1 MAACTPT
8 ISADIL
14 NDCASKPTAGAE
26 QVAYIFNRAD
36 ITATLDATNK
46 NLVTSLAVAATK
58 QGFKL
63 TGFRKNL
70 NAGSDVVVSETSP
83 KKWNQFFSFFGWDV
97 EAGEVKNLDNIDD
110 LVVVYESKSKGAN
123 TEGAFHMLG
132 YDTGLYVSADTKR
145 VNDNDGARSIELT
158 NLAGE
163 ESPVSEHI
171 VLSTTYAATVT
182 LLEGLMAVQGE

>member
-1 MAACTPT
+1 MAACTPI

-14 NDCASKPTAGAE
+14 NDCASKPQAGVE
-26 QVAYIFNRAD
+26 QVAYLFNRAD
-36 ITATLDATNK
+36 ITATLDGTNP
-46 NLVTSLAVAATK
+46 NLVTSLSVASTK
-58 QGFKL
+58 QGYKL

-70 NAGSDVVVSETSP
+70 NAGADVVVSETSP

-97 EAGEVKNLDNIDD
+97 EAPEVNNLDNIDD
-110 LVVVYESKSKGAN
+110 LVVVYESKAKGAN

-132 YDTGLYVSADTKR
+132 YNTGLYVSEDNKI
-145 VNDNDGARSIELT
+145 VNDNDGARSLKLT

-171 VLSTTYAATVT
+171 VLDTDYATTLA
-182 LLEGLMAVQGE
+182 LLEGLMSVQA

>member
-1 MAACTPT
+1 MGACTPT

-26 QVAYIFNRAD
+26 QVAYVFNRAD
-36 ITATLDATNK
+36 IEATLDGSNA
-46 NLVTSLAVAATK
+46 NLVTSLSVLATK
-58 QGFKL
+58 QGYKL

-70 NAGSDVVVSETSP
+70 NAGADVVVSETSP

-97 EAGEVKNLDNIDD
+97 EATEVNNLDNIDD
-110 LVVVYESKSKGAN
+110 LVVVYESKAKGAN

-132 YDTGLYVSADTKR
+132 YNTGLYVSTDTKR
-145 VNDNDGARSIELT
+145 VNDNDGARSLELT

-171 VLSTTYAATVT
+171 VLATDYAGTLS
-182 LLEGLMAVQGE
+182 LLEGLMTVQT